1 MRQNDMKSTYRQF
14 LHFPPLSFFFANS
27 LLLVLDWVKF
37 IFYLKLSVVS
47 NEKWQ
52 NKLFGFSA
60 EQIQKVFFGFL

>member
-1 MRQNDMKSTYRQF
+1 
-14 LHFPPLSFFFANS
+14 
-27 LLLVLDWVKF
+27 LDWVKF

-60 EQIQKVFFGFL
+60 EQMQKVFFGFL